1 MGRSITFFLDSWF
14 DQHPFMYWLTQHPTI
29 SIITTLV
36 LVVLLIRLLVTIYR
50 AIANSIDRLWL
61 WILQSPFLLV
71 KFLFG
76 WEFKSKK
83 NLQTTN
89 TITNYELTT
98 NSEQLQEII
107 TRLDKVQ
114 EQQKLILQEIAQLK
128 QQPQDIV
135 SEQIKLLLPHSD
147 MKEVNK

>member
-1 MGRSITFFLDSWF
+1 MGRSITFFFDSWF
-14 DQHPFMYWLTQHPTI
+14 DQHPFISWLTQHPI
-29 SIITTLV
+29 FSLIAILI

-71 KFLFG
+71 KSLFG
-76 WEFKSKK
+76 WEFKSKE
-83 NLQTTN
+83 LETTN
-89 TITNYELTT
+89 IITNYELTT

-107 TRLDKVQ
+107 TRLDEVQ

-128 QQPQDIV
+128 QQPENV
-135 SEQIKLLLPHSD
+135 GSKQIELILPHS
-147 MKEVNK
+147 ESI

>member
-14 DQHPFMYWLTQHPTI
+14 EQHPFIYWLTQHPIFSLITI
-29 SIITTLV
+29 LI

-61 WILQSPFLLV
+61 WILRSPFLLL
-71 KFLFG
+71 KSLFG
-76 WEFKSKK
+76 WEFKSKELK
-83 NLQTTN
+83 TTN

-107 TRLDKVQ
+107 TRLDEVQ
-114 EQQKLILQEIAQLK
+114 EQQKLILREIAQLK
-128 QQPQDIV
+128 QQPKNV
-135 SEQIKLLLPHSD
+135 KSKQIELILPHS
-147 MKEVNK
+147 ESI